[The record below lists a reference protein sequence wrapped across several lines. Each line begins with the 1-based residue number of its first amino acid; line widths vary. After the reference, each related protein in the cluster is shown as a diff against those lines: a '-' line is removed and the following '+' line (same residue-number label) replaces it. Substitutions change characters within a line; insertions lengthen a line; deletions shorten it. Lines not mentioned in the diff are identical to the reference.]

1 MATETYSEINTERQ
15 GLVFNNTNQSAL
27 AVINY
32 NEPLKVV
39 LDHPI
44 PKLGDYDIL
53 VNNKAIGLESY

>member
-44 PKLGDYDIL
+44 R
-53 VNNKAIGLESY
+53 N